1 MRSIPKVG
9 HTQEMR
15 KIIRGKKK
23 QIESGKTVNRM
34 SEQNEKITIRDFKK
48 DVVRFGKILNKITN
62 AKKLSG
68 RKLALFNYGMRL
80 GQTSIWYECLQH
92 QNEGKQTDPIILCT
106 YNYVDE
112 LEKKFKE
119 IFGEE
124 S

>member
-1 MRSIPKVG
+1 
-9 HTQEMR
+9 
-15 KIIRGKKK
+15 
-23 QIESGKTVNRM
+23 M

-68 RKLALFNYGMRL
+68 RELSLFNYGMRL

-92 QNEGKQTDPIILCT
+92 QDEGKQTDPIILYT

-112 LEKKFKE
+112 LEKIFKE